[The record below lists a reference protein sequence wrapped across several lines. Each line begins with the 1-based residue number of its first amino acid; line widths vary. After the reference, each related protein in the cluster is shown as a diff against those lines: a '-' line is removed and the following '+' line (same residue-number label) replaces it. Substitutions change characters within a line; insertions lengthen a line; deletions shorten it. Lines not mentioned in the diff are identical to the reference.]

1 MPLKLLDRSVALWQN
16 GSAVGIPRRHG
27 WKTPPGPR
35 GSNGIQSMLVGCGL
49 GGFLS
54 CGGRLCRVS
63 AAPVGYNLGRFCASR
78 RAAAHAVCPSAA
90 RPRCRRA
97 RAPRQVPILLGCLF
111 AAALSAALKLRLPPQ
126 LARGGR
132 AKAGLARE
140 QQNSRQARG
149 GLAGRGCSGK
159 LNSLSPYFSS
169 MTSSS
174 EMAP

>member
-49 GGFLS
+49 GGFFCVVRRS
-54 CGGRLCRVS
+54 AMPGVRCACRLCP
-63 AAPVGYNLGRFCASR
+63 A
-78 RAAAHAVCPSAA
+78 AA

-111 AAALSAALKLRLPPQ
+111 AAAVSAALKLRLPSQ

-159 LNSLSPYFSS
+159 RNSISPYFSS

>member
-49 GGFLS
+49 GGFFVW

-63 AAPVGYNLGRFCASR
+63 AVPVGCAPQLPALVVGGREPPPSADLVRAFVRCDCFRCAEAPSTASACPR
-78 RAAAHAVCPSAA
+78 RAGRRQAWRGSNKTADKPVRGLPAAD
-90 RPRCRRA
+90 
-97 RAPRQVPILLGCLF
+97 
-111 AAALSAALKLRLPPQ
+111 
-126 LARGGR
+126 
-132 AKAGLARE
+132 ARE
-140 QQNSRQARG
+140 
-149 GLAGRGCSGK
+149 SGI
-159 LNSLSPYFSS
+159 LSPYFSS